1 MEVILLE
8 SVKKLGQL
16 GQVLRVKPGYARN
29 YLIPQSKALVA
40 NADNRAF
47 FESQRAE
54 FEAMMAERLKDAQS
68 RAQALGELTITLA
81 ARAGEQGKL
90 FGSITAQD
98 IANAVLAQSGH
109 HLSKHEVRLEEGPL
123 RQLGQFTVD
132 IHLHSEV
139 TVPLTVNIVAE

>member
-8 SVKKLGQL
+8 SVKKLGHM
-16 GQVLRVKPGYARN
+16 GQVLRVKPGFARN
-29 YLIPQSKALVA
+29 FLIPQAKALVA
-40 NADNRAF
+40 NADNRAY

-54 FEAMMAERLKDAQS
+54 LEAQMAQRLQEAQK
-68 RAQALGELTITLA
+68 RAEALGDLAITIA

-90 FGSITAQD
+90 FGSITAHD
-98 IANAVLAQSGH
+98 IASAVVAQSGH
-109 HLSKHEVRLEEGPL
+109 TLTKQEVRLEEGPL